1 MRNGQNE
8 GVRIAYTL
16 EQCWRRVPG
25 GTGTS
30 ALEVLKELLVIDE
43 CDVVGVAGH
52 HRRGPTAGFEPPV
65 PVATFP
71 IGGALL
77 VETWTRLRWPK
88 VESVVEGVD
97 VVHST
102 TIIPPATRKPLVT
115 TIHDVAFLHHPEFFT
130 ARGNKVFRRS
140 LDLNREKASLVLC
153 SSTATL
159 NDCLRLGFTSS
170 RLRHIPLGVHA
181 QAVEDHDRQRVRDKY
196 ELPSE
201 FVLFVGTVEP
211 RKNLARLVAALES
224 LPGAPP
230 LVIAGIE
237 GWGDAQL
244 TTTHEV
250 HSIGYV
256 AAEDLPALYSLC
268 TVFAFPSILEGYGL
282 PIIEAMAH
290 GAPVV
295 TSRGTSTEEVA
306 GGAAVLVDPLDV
318 ASIASGIHTALHQR
332 DDLIAQGYARARQL
346 PWSTTAARTVEAYIE
361 AMEMKS

>member
-30 ALEVLKELLVIDE
+30 ALEVLKELLLRED
-43 CDVVGVAGH
+43 CDVVGVAGR
-52 HRRGPTAGFEPPV
+52 HRQRPTQGFEPPV

-77 VETWTRLRWPK
+77 VETWTRMRWPL
-88 VESVVEGVD
+88 VESLVDGVD

-102 TIIPPATRKPLVT
+102 TIIPPATHKPLVT
-115 TIHDVAFLHHPEFFT
+115 TIHDVAFLHHPDFFT
-130 ARGNKVFRRS
+130 PRGNRVFRRS
-140 LDLNREKASLVLC
+140 LSLNQEKATLILC
-153 SSTATL
+153 SSTATM
-159 NDCLRLGFTSS
+159 NDCLNVGFSSS
-170 RLRHIPLGVHA
+170 RLRHVPLGVRTHMVSDA
-181 QAVEDHDRQRVRDKY
+181 DRQRVQQKY
-196 ELPSE
+196 GLPHE

-211 RKNLARLVAALES
+211 RKNLARLVAAIES

-237 GWGDAQL
+237 GWGEDQL
-244 TTTHEV
+244 VTSHEV
-250 HSIGYV
+250 HPIGFV

-268 TVFAFPSILEGYGL
+268 AVFAFPSILEGYGL
-282 PIIEAMAH
+282 PVIEAMAH

-318 ASIASGIHTALHQR
+318 ASIASGIRTALDAR
-332 DDLIAQGYARARQL
+332 DEYIARGFERARQL
-346 PWSTTAARTVEAYIE
+346 PWSAAAALTADAYRD
-361 AMEMKS
+361 ALEMRS